1 MTIYV
6 YHTHMDRFQ
15 IYLPEPMLKR
25 LREIAEKE
33 GYSVAEV
40 VRRMVQRQLDETKER
55 K

>member
-1 MTIYV
+1 
-6 YHTHMDRFQ
+6 MDRFQ

-25 LREIAEKE
+25 LREIADKE

-40 VRRMVQRQLDETKER
+40 IRRMVQKQLDEKEQ

>member
-1 MTIYV
+1 
-6 YHTHMDRFQ
+6 MDRFQ

-25 LREIAEKE
+25 LREIADKE

-40 VRRMVQRQLDETKER
+40 IRRMVQRQLDQKEQ

>member
-25 LREIAEKE
+25 LREIADKE

-40 VRRMVQRQLDETKER
+40 IRRMVQKQLDEKEQ

>member
-6 YHTHMDRFQ
+6 YHAHMDRFQ

-25 LREIAEKE
+25 LREIADKE

-40 VRRMVQRQLDETKER
+40 IRRMVQKQLDEKEQ